1 MSTGYNQKTSKRLT
15 DSSIEKKKKKKKKK
29 LSIYIKFFIEC
40 TRSVHEIKIF
50 EFFVS

>member
-29 LSIYIKFFIEC
+29 IKHIYKVF
-40 TRSVHEIKIF
+40 H
-50 EFFVS
+50 